1 MNEEVASIFLA
12 LKLDNQSLRNQVN
25 SAGTESGNSFAT
37 KFSNTMGNVFRYKL
51 ANTILST
58 VQGVWNYWINGAE
71 DAYEIQLAAEEK
83 LAEVMKT
90 RMNAT
95 KEEIQSIKDYASEL
109 QQIGIVGDEVTLQG
123 AAQLATYLSSTESL
137 KSLMAAMD
145 DLAVS
150 NGGAFSVSDTTSVA
164 NMIGKAIA
172 NDSIASLTRV
182 GITFTDEEKARWDTL
197 NTEEEKARFLSEV
210 IKNNVGD
217 INEAYAKTNAGQLT
231 QMNNYMG
238 DIKEKVGNIK
248 EDLKADFIPLINK
261 ILGGIEAAVDK
272 AQLFV
277 DAFGQFMEDM
287 GWKSAN
293 NGLEEYKDNIGAAT
307 DAINEQQEA
316 LENVGLAG
324 FDVFNLLGN
333 SLLTEAEDANK
344 AVGEAA
350 ATNANDKKNNPDVNP
365 FKKFFDKIGIFI
377 NDNKGKWE
385 DFKKTVS
392 NVWNGILEVFT
403 PVWQHLKDK
412 TSELMDKHLEPLK
425 ESFGHLIS
433 SWSELWDMVDGNDWL
448 SSAFNYFIDG
458 LVGTLDIVLT
468 LIEEIS
474 NTIGGMADFLSDPA
488 GYMNEHIVEPW
499 DNLGETINEELGN
512 WQQNNYDKAV
522 DNGKLF
528 GFIDARTPINTS
540 NANNNKVE
548 LSEESIKQLASAI
561 SRKNTA
567 VQSQPIYIDGKK
579 LTDAVVGTINKS
591 SKYNNGSTLRRY

>member
-51 ANTILST
+51 ASTILST
-58 VQGVWNYWINGAE
+58 VQGVWNYWVTGAE

-83 LAEVMKT
+83 LQEVMKT

-197 NTEEEKARFLSEV
+197 NTEEQKAAFLSEV

-261 ILGGIEAAVDK
+261 ILGGIEVAVDK

-277 DAFGQFMEDM
+277 DAFGDFMVDM

-293 NGLEEYKDNIGAAT
+293 EGLETYKNNIGAAT

-324 FDVFNLLGN
+324 FDVFNLLGD
-333 SLLTEAEDANK
+333 SLLAETENTNQ

-350 ATNANDKKNNPDVNP
+350 ATNANDDKNNPDSNP
-365 FKKFFDKIGIFI
+365 FKKFFEKIENFI
-377 NDNKGKWE
+377 KNNKGRWE
-385 DFKKTVS
+385 DFKKTVQ
-392 NVWNGILEVFT
+392 NVWNGILDVFT

-448 SSAFNYFIDG
+448 SSTFNYFIDG

-468 LIEEIS
+468 LIEEIA

-488 GYMNEHIVEPW
+488 GYMNEHILEPFKQLGDLNEQFLDATDGQLIAYAPEIATTRANSTQSGHSTVRL
-499 DNLGETINEELGN
+499 DN
-512 WQQNNYDKAV
+512 D
-522 DNGKLF
+522 
-528 GFIDARTPINTS
+528 
-540 NANNNKVE
+540 
-548 LSEESIKQLASAI
+548 SISQLASEI
-561 SRKNTA
+561 SKRSSGHST
-567 VQSQPIYIDGKK
+567 STSIYLDGKK
-579 LTDAVVGTINKS
+579 ITDAVTTNINKAN
-591 SKYNNGSTLRRY
+591 KYNNRPGIRKY